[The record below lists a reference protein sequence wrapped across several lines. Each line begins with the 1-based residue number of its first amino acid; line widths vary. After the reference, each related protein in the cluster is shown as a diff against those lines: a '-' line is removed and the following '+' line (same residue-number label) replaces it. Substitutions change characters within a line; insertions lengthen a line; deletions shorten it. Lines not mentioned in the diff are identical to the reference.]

1 MTTVENI
8 SVSSFYESIIENAE
22 SNILILDKNFSIV
35 GFNPGFYWVFL
46 ETFDINLKKGNNLFE
61 IMAQSFPEIAE
72 RWKGRCQAA
81 VKGLAISDEE
91 DLEAH
96 GQQFSWKIYYKA
108 VRLGAE
114 QFISIYSRN
123 VSANKLFHKK
133 ILMHEAN
140 LRTIINSF
148 NASIWLVNT
157 QLELIDFNDHTF
169 THFLKTYNVSLLPGK
184 NFLELLPEAISGLRQ
199 TWYDRLRIA
208 LLSKETTSYLDH
220 INMSGEEIICET
232 RIIPVFSDGGVIG
245 LTVSMEDI
253 TQKRIDEQLQRAQ
266 VTELIKLNSEL
277 DKFVYSAS
285 HDLRAPLLSIIGVL
299 NLMKRESPN
308 NQLYFNHIESS
319 VRKLDNFVTNII
331 NYSRNSKLDIIPE
344 QIDFDKIVERVWDA
358 LSYLEG
364 SLVVKCNQSINE
376 HVKLHTDF
384 DRLSIIF
391 RNILA
396 NAFQYY
402 DKKKKSTLHI
412 SADITREV
420 AIISFSDNGI
430 GIDSALQPRVF
441 EMFFR
446 ATDTSNGSGLGLY
459 VAKNAVEKLGG
470 KIYLTS
476 TLGVGTEVTI
486 HIPNMIALS
495 QPS

>member
-1 MTTVENI
+1 MTVETI
-8 SVSSFYESIIENAE
+8 SISNFYESIIENAE
-22 SNILILDKNFSIV
+22 SNILILDKDFNIV
-35 GFNPGFYWVFL
+35 GLNPGFYWVFL
-46 ETFDINLKKGNNLFE
+46 ETYDINLRKGVNLFDL
-61 IMAQSFPEIAE
+61 MAQAVPQLSE

-81 VKGLAISDEE
+81 LKGIAISDEE
-91 DLEAH
+91 DLESH
-96 GQQFSWKIYYKA
+96 GQQFSWKIYYKS
-108 VRLGAE
+108 VRLGTE
-114 QFISIYSRN
+114 QFVSIFSRN
-123 VSANKLFHKK
+123 ISANKIFHNK

-148 NASIWLVNT
+148 KASIWLVNAKF
-157 QLELIDFNDHTF
+157 ELIDFNDQTF
-169 THFLKTYNVSLLPGK
+169 THFQQTYNVTLLPSRS
-184 NFLELLPEAISGLRQ
+184 FIELLPEGISGLRQ
-199 TWYDRLRIA
+199 DWYDRLNMA
-208 LLSKETTSYLDH
+208 LLSKEITSYLDH

-232 RIIPVFSDGGVIG
+232 RIIPVLSDSQVIA
-245 LTVSMEDI
+245 LTISMEDI

-266 VTELIKLNSEL
+266 MAELVKLNSEL

-299 NLMKRESPN
+299 NLMKRESSQ

-331 NYSRNSKLDIIPE
+331 NYSRNNKLEIVPE
-344 QIDFDKIVERVWDA
+344 EIDFDKIVERVWDA

-364 SLVVKCNQSINE
+364 SLVVKCDQIIKE
-376 HVKLHTDF
+376 HVRLHTDF

-402 DKKKKSTLHI
+402 DRKKRSTLL
-412 SADITREV
+412 ITAEINSEI
-420 AIISFSDNGI
+420 ALISFKDNGI
-430 GIDSALQPRVF
+430 GVESGLQERVF

-470 KIYLTS
+470 RIHLNS
-476 TLGVGTEVTI
+476 RLGEGTEVVI
-486 HIPNMIALS
+486 EIPNMISLNHRE
-495 QPS
+495 